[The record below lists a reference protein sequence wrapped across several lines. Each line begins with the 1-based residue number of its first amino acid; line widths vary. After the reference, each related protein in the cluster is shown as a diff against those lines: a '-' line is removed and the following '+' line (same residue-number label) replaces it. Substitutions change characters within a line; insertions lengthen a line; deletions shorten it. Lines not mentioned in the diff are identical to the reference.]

1 VAVLPDL
8 EDLVADAKLDALAK
22 LQRSF
27 RLIKS
32 YKVKNRKKIMLM
44 ATLMYREENLYL
56 RHRLNRI
63 SSDLFVPIF
72 GRILRQGKKDK
83 IFDIG
88 DPDDTAEIMMSMSIG
103 MADVMMPIV
112 LEHKYSPK
120 TIMLF
125 LKKAKTFKKSLHRVL
140 GIKKGELDIFDRATL
155 DKVLQGFKGAK

>member
-1 VAVLPDL
+1 VLPDL
-8 EDLVADAKLDALAK
+8 EDLVNDKELDALSK
-22 LQRSF
+22 LKKSF

-32 YKVKNRKKIMLM
+32 YKVKNQKKIMMM
-44 ATLMYREENLYL
+44 ATVMYKDENLYL
-56 RHRLNRI
+56 KNRLNKI
-63 SSDLFVPIF
+63 SADLFVPIF
-72 GRILRQGKKDK
+72 GRILRQGKKEK
-83 IFDIG
+83 TFDIG
-88 DPDDTAEIMMSMSIG
+88 DPDDTAEIMMSMSMG

-155 DKVLQGFKGAK
+155 DKVLQGFKGVK